1 LARSFWPTNPT
12 DSRDMFPHDRGAVP
26 LADGRTRFG
35 VWAPA
40 PDRLELCL
48 RRPKG
53 IETIPLERDERG
65 VALVELADAG
75 PGTEYWYRLD
85 GARDRPDPVS
95 RELAGGV
102 HGVSRVVDPAA
113 FPWADGGWQ
122 GLAMPDLILY
132 ELHVG
137 TFTSAGTFDAAIG
150 RLPYLIDLGV
160 TALEIMPVAE
170 FPGRRNWGYD
180 GVSLYAPHSGYG
192 GPEGLRRL
200 VDAAHRAG
208 LAVLLDVVYN
218 HLGPE
223 GNYLREFGPYFNDR
237 YRTAWGEGYNL
248 DGPDSDEVR
257 RYLTGN
263 AVYWID
269 EFHLDGLRLDAA
281 DRIVDLSPVHLAEEI
296 GAAVHRLG
304 ADAGRRTVVIAEI
317 DSNDPRWVR
326 PRNVGGFGLDGHWS
340 DDFHHAV
347 HVALTG
353 ERGGYYA
360 DFGGVGPVARALGR
374 RYVHDGGYSAFR
386 RRRHGHPADDVPG
399 DRFVVCV
406 QNHDQVGNRATGE
419 RLAALVEPAGV
430 RLAAAILLLAP
441 YVPLLFMGEE
451 YAECSPFLYFVS
463 HGDPALIEAVR
474 EGRRR
479 EFAAFGWRGEVP
491 DPQSEATFAASSPRW
506 ERAGQGEHAQVL
518 ALYRDLLRLRRA
530 LPLLRPGAAEPAVR
544 HDEKEG
550 WVAMRLSGGD
560 QTLDAVF
567 NFSTGLRDV
576 PGTAHP
582 ADLLLDTDDPRYG
595 GAGQVRRTDRGLA
608 LPPRTAAL
616 LRSRR

>member
-1 LARSFWPTNPT
+1 MPL
-12 DSRDMFPHDRGAVP
+12 DRGAVP
-26 LADGRTRFG
+26 LADGRTRFS

-40 PDRLELCL
+40 PRSLALQVRRPDGVETVPLQRDRLGLS
-48 RRPKG
+48 R
-53 IETIPLERDERG
+53 
-65 VALVELADAG
+65 VELEGAG

-85 GARDRPDPVS
+85 GGRDRADPVS

-102 HGVSRVVDPAA
+102 HGVSLVVDPGA
-113 FPWADGGWQ
+113 FRWTDAGWR
-122 GLAMPDLILY
+122 GLAMADLILY

-137 TFTSAGTFDAAIG
+137 TFSPAGTFEAVIA
-150 RLPYLIDLGV
+150 RLPYLLDLGV
-160 TALEIMPVAE
+160 TALELMPIAE
-170 FPGRRNWGYD
+170 FAGLRNWGYD
-180 GVSLYAPHSGYG
+180 GVALYTPHGGYG
-192 GPEGLRRL
+192 GADGLRRL

-208 LAVLLDVVYN
+208 LAVVLDVVYN

-223 GNYLREFGPYFNDR
+223 GNYLPDFGPYFSDR
-237 YRTAWGEGYNL
+237 HRTAWGDGFNL
-248 DGPDSDEVR
+248 DGPESDEVR
-257 RYLTGN
+257 RYLVDN

-296 GAAVHRLG
+296 GEAVHRRGEAL
-304 ADAGRRTVVIAEI
+304 GRRTVVIAEI

-326 PRNVGGFGLDGHWS
+326 PREVGGFGLDGHWS

-353 ERGGYYA
+353 ERSGYYA

-374 RYVHDGGYSAFR
+374 RYVHDGGYSPYR
-386 RRRHGHPADDVPG
+386 RRRHGRPAGDLPG

-406 QNHDQVGNRATGE
+406 QNHDQVGNRAGGE

-463 HGDPALIEAVR
+463 HGDPTLIQAVR

-479 EFAAFGWRGEVP
+479 EFAAFGWEGEVP
-491 DPQSEATFAASSPRW
+491 DPQSEATAAASRPRW
-506 ERAGQGEHAQVL
+506 ERIEQPGHAVVL
-518 ALYRDLLRLRRA
+518 ALYRDLLRLRRV
-530 LPLLRPGAAEPAVR
+530 LPLLRPGAAEPEVR
-544 HDEKEG
+544 HDEREE
-550 WVAMRLSGGD
+550 WVAMRLSGSD
-560 QTLDAVF
+560 QVLDAVF
-567 NFSTGLRDV
+567 NFAGGPREVLV
-576 PGTAHP
+576 GTSP
-582 ADLLLDTDDPRYG
+582 ADRLLDTDDPRYG
-595 GAGQVRRTDRGLA
+595 GAGRVRHDERSLT
-608 LPPRTAAL
+608 LPARTAVL
-616 LRSRR
+616 LRSLR

>member
-1 LARSFWPTNPT
+1 MPL
-12 DSRDMFPHDRGAVP
+12 DRGAVR
-26 LADGRTRFG
+26 LADGRTRFS
-35 VWAPA
+35 VWAPT
-40 PDRLELCL
+40 PRSVELQL
-48 RRPKG
+48 RRSDG
-53 IETIPLERDERG
+53 VETVALERDQRG
-65 VALVELADAG
+65 VARVDVADLG

-85 GARDRPDPVS
+85 GERNRPDPVS
-95 RELAGGV
+95 RALAAGV
-102 HGVSRVVDPAA
+102 HGPSRVVDPDAFRWDDAA
-113 FPWADGGWQ
+113 WR
-122 GLAMPDLILY
+122 GLAMADLILY

-137 TFTSAGTFDAAIG
+137 TFSSAGTFEAVIA
-150 RLPYLIDLGV
+150 RLPYLLDLGV

-170 FPGRRNWGYD
+170 FAGGRNWGYD
-180 GVSLYAPHSGYG
+180 GVALYAPHAGYG
-192 GPEGLRRL
+192 GPDGLRRL

-223 GNYLREFGPYFNDR
+223 GNYLPEFGPYFSDR
-237 YRTAWGEGYNL
+237 YRTAWGEGFNL

-257 RYLTGN
+257 RYLVDN

-281 DRIVDLSPVHLAEEI
+281 DRIVDLSPIHLAQEMGE
-296 GAAVHRLG
+296 AVHRRGEAL
-304 ADAGRRTVVIAEI
+304 GRRAVVVAEI

-326 PRNVGGFGLDGHWS
+326 SRQVGGFGLDGHWS

-353 ERGGYYA
+353 ERSGYYA

-374 RYVHDGGYSAFR
+374 RYVHDGGYSPYR
-386 RRRHGHPADDVPG
+386 RRRHGRPADDVPG

-406 QNHDQVGNRATGE
+406 QNHDQVGNRAAGE

-451 YAECSPFLYFVS
+451 YAESSPFLYFVS
-463 HGDPALIEAVR
+463 HGDPPLIEAVR

-479 EFAAFGWRGEVP
+479 EFAAFGWQGEIP
-491 DPQSEATFAASSPRW
+491 DPQSETTFAASRPRW
-506 ERAGQGEHAQVL
+506 ERVEQPGHAAVL

-530 LPLLRPGAAEPAVR
+530 MPLLRPGAAEPAVR
-544 HDEKEG
+544 HDEREE
-550 WVAMRLSGGD
+550 WVAMRLSGSD
-560 QTLDAVF
+560 QALEAVF
-567 NFSTGLRDV
+567 NFAGAPREV
-576 PGTAHP
+576 PGTA
-582 ADLLLDTDDPRYG
+582 AAAELLLDTDDPRYG
-595 GAGQVRRTDRGLA
+595 GGGRVRHDQRSLT

>member
-1 LARSFWPTNPT
+1 
-12 DSRDMFPHDRGAVP
+12 MFPPARGAVP

-48 RRPKG
+48 RGPTG

-65 VALVELADAG
+65 VALVERADAG

-85 GARDRPDPVS
+85 GTRDRPDPVS

-137 TFTSAGTFDAAIG
+137 TFTPAGTFDAAIA
-150 RLPYLIDLGV
+150 RLPYLLDLGV

-180 GVSLYAPHSGYG
+180 GVSPYAPHSGYG

-200 VDAAHRAG
+200 VDASHRAG

-223 GNYLREFGPYFNDR
+223 GNYLREFGPYFSDR
-237 YRTAWGEGYNL
+237 YRTAWGEGFNL

-257 RYLTGN
+257 RYLAGN

-304 ADAGRRTVVIAEI
+304 EGAGRRTVVIAEI

-326 PRNVGGFGLDGHWS
+326 PREVGGFGLDGHWS

-406 QNHDQVGNRATGE
+406 QNHDQVGNRAAGE

-451 YAECSPFLYFVS
+451 YAERSPFLYFVS
-463 HGDPALIEAVR
+463 HGDPDLIEAVR
-474 EGRRR
+474 EGRRQ
-479 EFAAFGWRGEVP
+479 EFAAFGWRGEIP
-491 DPQSEATFAASSPRW
+491 DPQSEATFAASGPRW
-506 ERAGQGEHAQVL
+506 ERAGEGEHAAVL

-544 HDEKEG
+544 HDEKEE

>member
-1 LARSFWPTNPT
+1 
-12 DSRDMFPHDRGAVP
+12 
-26 LADGRTRFG
+26 
-35 VWAPA
+35 
-40 PDRLELCL
+40 
-48 RRPKG
+48 
-53 IETIPLERDERG
+53 
-65 VALVELADAG
+65 
-75 PGTEYWYRLD
+75 
-85 GARDRPDPVS
+85 
-95 RELAGGV
+95 
-102 HGVSRVVDPAA
+102 
-113 FPWADGGWQ
+113 
-122 GLAMPDLILY
+122 
-132 ELHVG
+132 
-137 TFTSAGTFDAAIG
+137 
-150 RLPYLIDLGV
+150 
-160 TALEIMPVAE
+160 MPVAE

-180 GVSLYAPHSGYG
+180 GVSLYAPHAGYG
-192 GPEGLRRL
+192 GPDGLRRL

-223 GNYLREFGPYFNDR
+223 GNYLRDFGPYFSDR
-237 YRTAWGEGYNL
+237 YRTAWGEGFNL

-257 RYLTGN
+257 RYLVDN

-281 DRIVDLSPVHLAEEI
+281 DRIVDLSPVHLAEKI

-304 ADAGRRTVVIAEI
+304 EDAGRRTVVVAEI

-326 PRNVGGFGLDGHWS
+326 PREAGGYGLDAHWS

-353 ERGGYYA
+353 ERSGYYA
-360 DFGGVGPVARALGR
+360 DFGGVEPVARALER
-374 RYVHDGGYSAFR
+374 RYVHDGGYSPYR
-386 RRRHGHPADDVPG
+386 RRRHGRPADGVPR

-406 QNHDQVGNRATGE
+406 QNHDQVGNRAGGE

-479 EFAAFGWRGEVP
+479 EFSGFGWRGEVP
-491 DPQSEATFAASSPRW
+491 DPQSEDTFAASRPRW
-506 ERAGQGEHAQVL
+506 DRAGQATHAGVL

-530 LPLLRPGAAEPAVR
+530 LPLLRPGAAEPTVR
-544 HDEKEG
+544 FDEREE
-550 WVAMRLSGGD
+550 WVAMRLSGRD
-560 QTLDAVF
+560 QALDAVF
-567 NFSTGLRDV
+567 NFATEPREIAGL
-576 PGTAHP
+576 GHP
-582 ADLLLDTDDPRYG
+582 ADLLLDTDAPRYG
-595 GAGQVRRTDRGLA
+595 GEGRVRLSRGGLA
-608 LPPRTAAL
+608 LPPRAAAL
-616 LRSRR
+616 LRSPR

>member
-1 LARSFWPTNPT
+1 MPL
-12 DSRDMFPHDRGAVP
+12 DRGAVLQP
-26 LADGRTRFG
+26 DGRTRFS
-35 VWAPA
+35 VWAPS
-40 PDRLELCL
+40 PKRLELQL
-48 RRPKG
+48 RRRDKVA
-53 IETIPLERDERG
+53 TVALERDQQG
-65 VALVELADAG
+65 VARVEIEDAG
-75 PGTEYWYRLD
+75 RGTEYWYRLD
-85 GARDRPDPVS
+85 GERDRPDPVS
-95 RELAGGV
+95 RALAGGV
-102 HGVSRVVDPAA
+102 HGVSRVVDPGA
-113 FPWADGGWQ
+113 FRWSDAGWR
-122 GLAMPDLILY
+122 GLAMPDFVIY

-137 TFTSAGTFDAAIG
+137 TFSRAGTFDAVIA
-150 RLPYLIDLGV
+150 RLPYLVDLGV
-160 TALEIMPVAE
+160 TALEIMPIAE

-180 GVSLYAPHSGYG
+180 GVALYAPHSDYG

-223 GNYLREFGPYFNDR
+223 GNYLGELGPYFSDR
-237 YRTAWGEGYNL
+237 YRTAWGEGFNL

-257 RYLTGN
+257 RYLVDN

-296 GAAVHRLG
+296 GEAVHARGEAL
-304 ADAGRRTVVIAEI
+304 GRRTIVIAEI

-326 PRNVGGFGLDGHWS
+326 PREAGGFGLDSHWS

-353 ERGGYYA
+353 ERSGYYA
-360 DFGGVGPVARALGR
+360 DFGGVGPVARVLGR
-374 RYVHDGGYSAFR
+374 RYVHDGGYSSFR
-386 RRRHGHPADDVPG
+386 RRRHGHPAEDLPG

-406 QNHDQVGNRATGE
+406 QNHDQTGNRAGGE

-451 YAECSPFLYFVS
+451 YAERSPFLYFVS
-463 HGDPALIEAVR
+463 HGDPGLIDAVR
-474 EGRRR
+474 KGRRR
-479 EFAAFGWRGEVP
+479 EFVAHGWQGEVP
-491 DPQSEATFAASSPRW
+491 DPGSEATFAASRPQW
-506 ERAGQGEHAQVL
+506 DRAELGVHAAVL

-544 HDEKEG
+544 YDEREE
-550 WVAMRLSGGD
+550 WVALRLTGTD
-560 QTLDAVF
+560 QDLQTVF
-567 NFSTGLRDV
+567 NFATEPREV
-576 PGTAHP
+576 PGTAYP
-582 ADLLLDTDDPRYG
+582 AELLLDTDDPRYG
-595 GAGQVRRTDRGLA
+595 GGGRVRHDHQSLT
-608 LPPRTAAL
+608 LPARTATL

>member
-1 LARSFWPTNPT
+1 MPL
-12 DSRDMFPHDRGAVP
+12 DRGAVLLP
-26 LADGRTRFG
+26 DGRTRFS
-35 VWAPA
+35 VWAPT
-40 PDRLELCL
+40 PERLELRL
-48 RRPKG
+48 RRRDRV
-53 IETIPLERDERG
+53 ETVALERDQQG
-65 VALVELADAG
+65 VGRVELEDAG

-85 GARDRPDPVS
+85 GERDRPDPVS
-95 RELAGGV
+95 RALAGGV
-102 HGVSRVVDPAA
+102 HGVSRVVDPGA
-113 FPWADGGWQ
+113 FHWTDEGWN

-137 TFTSAGTFDAAIG
+137 TFSPAGTFEAVIA
-150 RLPYLIDLGV
+150 RLPYLVDLGV
-160 TALEIMPVAE
+160 TALEIMPIAE

-180 GVSLYAPHSGYG
+180 GVALYAPHSDYG
-192 GPEGLRRL
+192 GPDGLRRL

-223 GNYLREFGPYFNDR
+223 GNYLREFGPYFSDR
-237 YRTAWGEGYNL
+237 YRTAWGEGFNL

-257 RYLTGN
+257 RYLVDNT
-263 AVYWID
+263 VYWID
-269 EFHLDGLRLDAA
+269 AFHLDGLRLDAA

-296 GAAVHRLG
+296 GEAVHRRAEAL
-304 ADAGRRTVVIAEI
+304 GRRTLVIAEI

-326 PRNVGGFGLDGHWS
+326 PREVGGFGLDGHWS

-360 DFGGVGPVARALGR
+360 DFGGVGPVARVLGR
-374 RYVHDGGYSAFR
+374 RYVHGGGYSPYR
-386 RRRHGHPADDVPG
+386 RRRHGRPAEDLPG
-399 DRFVVCV
+399 DRFVVSV
-406 QNHDQVGNRATGE
+406 QNHDQTGNRAGGE

-441 YVPLLFMGEE
+441 FVPLLFMGEE
-451 YAECSPFLYFVS
+451 YGECTPFLYFVS
-463 HGDPALIEAVR
+463 HGDPSLMEGVR

-479 EFAAFGWRGEVP
+479 GFADLGWQGEVP
-491 DPQSEATFAASSPRW
+491 DPGSEATFSASRPQWDRADQPTHAA
-506 ERAGQGEHAQVL
+506 VL

-530 LPLLRPGAAEPAVR
+530 APLLRPGAAEPAVR
-544 HDEKEG
+544 HDEREE

-560 QTLDAVF
+560 QVLEAVF
-567 NFSTGLRDV
+567 NFATDLREV

-595 GAGQVRRTDRGLA
+595 GQGRVRRDERSLT

>member
-1 LARSFWPTNPT
+1 
-12 DSRDMFPHDRGAVP
+12 MFPLDRGAVP

-48 RRPKG
+48 RRSRG
-53 IETIPLERDERG
+53 VETIPMERDERG
-65 VALVELADAG
+65 VAQVELVDAG

-85 GARDRPDPVS
+85 DARDRPDPVS

-102 HGVSRVVDPAA
+102 HGVSRVVDPDA
-113 FPWADGGWQ
+113 FRWTDGGWQ
-122 GLAMPDLILY
+122 GLAMADLILY
-132 ELHVG
+132 ELHLG
-137 TFTSAGTFDAAIG
+137 AFTPAGTFDAAIA
-150 RLPYLIDLGV
+150 RLPYLLDLGV

-223 GNYLREFGPYFNDR
+223 GNYLREFGPYFSDR
-237 YRTAWGEGYNL
+237 YRTAWGEGFNL

-257 RYLTGN
+257 RYLVDN

-296 GAAVHRLG
+296 GAAVHRQG
-304 ADAGRRTVVIAEI
+304 AAAGRRTVVIAEI

-326 PRNVGGFGLDGHWS
+326 PREVGGFGLDGHWS

-353 ERGGYYA
+353 ERSGYYA

-374 RYVHDGGYSAFR
+374 RYFHDGGYSPFR
-386 RRRHGHPADDVPG
+386 RRRHGRPAEDVAG

-406 QNHDQVGNRATGE
+406 QNHDQVGNRAGGE

-491 DPQSEATFAASSPRW
+491 DPQSEATFAASRPHW
-506 ERAGQGEHAQVL
+506 ERAGQGEHAAVL

-544 HDEKEG
+544 HDEKEE
-550 WVAMRLSGGD
+550 WVAMRLSGGG

-567 NFSTGLRDV
+567 NFATGFRDV
-576 PGTAHP
+576 PGTARP

-595 GAGQVRRTDRGLA
+595 GAGQVRQTGRGLA

-616 LRSRR
+616 LRSRP

>member
-1 LARSFWPTNPT
+1 
-12 DSRDMFPHDRGAVP
+12 M
-26 LADGRTRFG
+26 
-35 VWAPA
+35 
-40 PDRLELCL
+40 
-48 RRPKG
+48 
-53 IETIPLERDERG
+53 
-65 VALVELADAG
+65 
-75 PGTEYWYRLD
+75 
-85 GARDRPDPVS
+85 
-95 RELAGGV
+95 
-102 HGVSRVVDPAA
+102 
-113 FPWADGGWQ
+113 
-122 GLAMPDLILY
+122 
-132 ELHVG
+132 
-137 TFTSAGTFDAAIG
+137 
-150 RLPYLIDLGV
+150 
-160 TALEIMPVAE
+160 
-170 FPGRRNWGYD
+170 
-180 GVSLYAPHSGYG
+180 
-192 GPEGLRRL
+192 
-200 VDAAHRAG
+200 
-208 LAVLLDVVYN
+208 VYN

-223 GNYLREFGPYFNDR
+223 GNYLREFGPYFSDR
-237 YRTAWGEGYNL
+237 YRTAWGEGFNL

-257 RYLTGN
+257 RYLVDN

-296 GAAVHRLG
+296 GAAVHRQG
-304 ADAGRRTVVIAEI
+304 AAAGRRTVVIAEI

-326 PRNVGGFGLDGHWS
+326 PREVGGFGLDGHWS

-374 RYVHDGGYSAFR
+374 RYVHDGGYSPFR
-386 RRRHGHPADDVPG
+386 RRRHGRPADDLAG

-406 QNHDQVGNRATGE
+406 QNHDQVGNRAGGE

-451 YAECSPFLYFVS
+451 YAECNPFLYFVS

-491 DPQSEATFAASSPRW
+491 DPQSEATFAASRPHW
-506 ERAGQGEHAQVL
+506 ERAGQGEHAAVL

-544 HDEKEG
+544 HDEREE
-550 WVAMRLSGGD
+550 WVAMRLRGGG

-567 NFSTGLRDV
+567 NFATDLRDV
-576 PGTAHP
+576 PGSGPALPTFCSTPTIRDTAGRGGSARPTVASRFHLAPPRCSGAGRDPGLARSGGSPRRHVGRRGDQLRDLLRARHGGGALSLRPPRRRPRGRAHP
-582 ADLLLDTDDPRYG
+582 APRAHRSDLAR
-595 GAGQVRRTDRGLA
+595 V
-608 LPPRTAAL
+608 PPRRAARPALRLPGARTLRPRRRDTASIPPSCSSIPTPGPSAAPSAGAT
-616 LRSRR
+616 RSRATA

>member
-1 LARSFWPTNPT
+1 MSLL
-12 DSRDMFPHDRGAVP
+12 DRGAVP
-26 LADGRTRFG
+26 LPDGRTRFG
-35 VWAPA
+35 VWAPSPA
-40 PDRLELCL
+40 RLELCL
-48 RRPKG
+48 RRPDR
-53 IETIPLERDERG
+53 IETLPMERDERG
-65 VALVELADAG
+65 VARVEVEHAG

-85 GARDRPDPVS
+85 GDRDRPDPVS

-102 HGVSRVVDPAA
+102 HGVSRVVDPERFRWTDA
-113 FPWADGGWQ
+113 GWR
-122 GLAMPDLILY
+122 GLPMPDLILY
-132 ELHVG
+132 ELHIG
-137 TFTSAGTFDAAIG
+137 SFTPAGTFDAAIS
-150 RLPYLIDLGV
+150 RLPYLLDLGV

-192 GPEGLRRL
+192 GPDGLRRL
-200 VDAAHRAG
+200 VDAAHQGG

-223 GNYLREFGPYFNDR
+223 GNYLRDFGPYFSDR
-237 YRTAWGEGYNL
+237 YRTALGESFNL

-257 RYLTGN
+257 RYLVDN

-296 GAAVHRLG
+296 GAAVHHLG
-304 ADAGRRTVVIAEI
+304 EGAGRRTVVVAEI

-326 PRNVGGFGLDGHWS
+326 PREFGGFGLDAHWS

-353 ERGGYYA
+353 ERSGYYA
-360 DFGGVGPVARALGR
+360 DFGGVGPVARALER
-374 RYVHDGGYSAFR
+374 RYVHDGGYSPYR
-386 RRRHGHPADDVPG
+386 RRRHGRPADGVPG

-406 QNHDQVGNRATGE
+406 QNHDQVGNRAAGE
-419 RLAALVEPAGV
+419 RLAALVEPPGV

-451 YAECSPFLYFVS
+451 YAECNPFLYFVS
-463 HGDPALIEAVR
+463 HGDPSLIEAVR

-479 EFAAFGWRGEVP
+479 EFAGFGWQGEVP
-491 DPQSEATFAASSPRW
+491 DPQSEDTFAASRPRW
-506 ERAGQGEHAQVL
+506 NRAEQGTHAGVL
-518 ALYRDLLRLRRA
+518 ALYRDLLRIRRA

-544 HDEKEG
+544 FAEREE
-550 WVAMRLSGGD
+550 WVAMRLSGRD
-560 QTLDAVF
+560 QVLDAVF
-567 NFSTGLRDV
+567 NFATGPREV
-576 PGTAHP
+576 PGIAVP
-582 ADLLLDTDDPRYG
+582 ADLLLHTDDPRYG
-595 GAGQVRRTDRGLA
+595 GEGRVRLSHGGLA

-616 LRSRR
+616 LRRPR

>member
-1 LARSFWPTNPT
+1 MSPL
-12 DSRDMFPHDRGAVP
+12 DRGAVLLP
-26 LADGRTRFG
+26 DGRTRFS
-35 VWAPA
+35 VWAPV
-40 PDRLELCL
+40 PRRVELCV
-48 RRPKG
+48 RRPDQVQVV
-53 IETIPLERDERG
+53 PLERDEQG
-65 VALVELADAG
+65 VGRAELHDVVAG
-75 PGTEYWYRLD
+75 LEYWYRLD
-85 GARDRPDPVS
+85 GERDRPDPVS

-102 HGVSRVVDPAA
+102 HGVSRVVDPGA
-113 FPWADGGWQ
+113 FPWSDAEWR
-122 GLAMPDLILY
+122 GLAMPDLIIY

-137 TFTSAGTFDAAIG
+137 TFTPEGTFEAAIA

-180 GVSLYAPHSGYG
+180 GVSLYAPHSAYG
-192 GPEGLRRL
+192 GPAGLRRL
-200 VDAAHRAG
+200 VDAAHRG
-208 LAVLLDVVYN
+208 GMAVLLDVVYN

-223 GNYLREFGPYFNDR
+223 GNYLREFGPYFSDR
-237 YRTAWGEGYNL
+237 YRTAWGEGFNL
-248 DGPDSDEVR
+248 DGADSGEVR
-257 RYLTGN
+257 RYLVDN

-269 EFHLDGLRLDAA
+269 EFHFDGLRLDAA

-296 GAAVHRLG
+296 GHAVHARG
-304 ADAGRRTVVIAEI
+304 DALGRRTVVVAEI

-326 PRNVGGFGLDGHWS
+326 PREVGGFGLDAHWS

-353 ERGGYYA
+353 ERSGYYA
-360 DFGGVGPVARALGR
+360 DFGGVGPVARVLER
-374 RYVHDGGYSAFR
+374 RYVHEGGYSPFR
-386 RRRHGHPADDVPG
+386 RRSHGRPAGDVPG

-406 QNHDQVGNRATGE
+406 QNHDQVGNRAGGE
-419 RLAALVEPAGV
+419 RLAALVGPAGV

-451 YAECSPFLYFVS
+451 YAEDSPFQYFVS

-474 EGRRR
+474 QGRRR
-479 EFAAFGWRGEVP
+479 EFAAFGWENQVP
-491 DPQSEATFAASSPRW
+491 DPQSETTFAASRPRW
-506 ERAGQGEHAQVL
+506 DRAGQGEHAGIL

-544 HDEKEG
+544 HDQREE
-550 WVAMRLSGGD
+550 WVAMRLSGSD
-560 QTLDAVF
+560 RALEAVF
-567 NFSTGLRDV
+567 NFAADTRDV
-576 PGTAHP
+576 PDPAHP
-582 ADLLLDTDDPRYG
+582 ADLLLSTDDPRYG
-595 GAGQVRRTDRGLA
+595 GAGQVRRNGRVLT